1 MKKISWASKRVNYI
15 LMAVLVIAWGFEYI
29 AAKSALDNVLPI
41 TLVFFK
47 YSVAVVMLLVIKLV
61 RDRRISFRRRDIP
74 FFFVCAIFG
83 NVLYYVGEYGAM
95 NYMPISLVTI
105 VLAFVPIIS
114 ILLEFFIYK
123 IRPTVAIVA
132 GIVVGIVGVVLVVG
146 ADVSVL
152 TGGRLIGY
160 LLAFMAVGSWNVY
173 NFITARL
180 TGNYAPLDLTIYQLT
195 AAILVSMPYALFN
208 LPDASAVDA
217 GFVGSVLYIAIA
229 SSALGFVIYINALH
243 SIGVTPTAL
252 FSNML
257 PVSSA
262 FFGWFFLGEL
272 IAPLQ
277 IVGGVIVVAAG
288 SMVIWKKGKDTGRIH
303 TERET

>member
-1 MKKISWASKRVNYI
+1 MKKISWASKRLNYI

-47 YSVAVVMLLVIKLV
+47 YSVAVVVLLVIKLV

-114 ILLEFFIYK
+114 IFLEFFIYK

-132 GIVVGIVGVVLVVG
+132 GIVVGIAGVVLVVG

-152 TGGRLIGY
+152 TGGRFIGY

-180 TGNYAPLDLTIYQLT
+180 TGNYAPLDLTIYQLI

-217 GFVGSVLYIAIA
+217 GLVGSVLYIAIA

-257 PVSSA
+257 PVSST

-277 IVGGVIVVAAG
+277 IVGGVVVVAAG
-288 SMVIWKKGKDTGRIH
+288 SMVIWLKGKDLGHIH
-303 TERET
+303 ADEGV